1 MITYI
6 QNFKS
11 LKKLEKKKDKI
22 IINIFKLV
30 DNANITIVKKYID
43 YEWTLTILVR

>member
-6 QNFKS
+6 QNFKF

-30 DNANITIVKKYID
+30 DNANITIIRKHID
-43 YEWTLTILVR
+43 YEWILTILVR

>member
-30 DNANITIVKKYID
+30 NNANITITRKYID
-43 YEWTLTILVR
+43 YEWILTILVR